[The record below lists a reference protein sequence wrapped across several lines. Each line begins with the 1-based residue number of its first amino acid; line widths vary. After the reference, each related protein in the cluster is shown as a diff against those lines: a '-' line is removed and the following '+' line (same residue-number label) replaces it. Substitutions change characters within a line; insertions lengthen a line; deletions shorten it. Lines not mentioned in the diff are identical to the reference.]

1 MSKATQPEATQPEA
15 SSQTSEET
23 LLTERDG
30 GALWIRLNRIDG
42 RNGIDIAMLEKLKSL
57 WRESDADPQVRAIVM
72 AANGKYFCTGA
83 DLAPSGSGKAS
94 TGAAE
99 DSLLLDYRPDTNIF
113 RDLFRVYWELE
124 TPVVSAVNGTVAGA
138 GWMLAL
144 LADIVVAAE
153 GARWIHVFAER
164 GMIPH
169 AGDPYFLPRILPFHA
184 LNEIAL
190 LRDRFTSEDL
200 ARWGAVN
207 RLAPSEKVE
216 EVASE
221 LAQRLATGPTRSL
234 GQAKRLYRRSLDSDM
249 VTAFNEEAMTSALI
263 AQTHDRR
270 EGVVSLLEGRPAEFE
285 GR

>member
-1 MSKATQPEATQPEA
+1 MSEATQPEA

-42 RNGIDIAMLEKLKSL
+42 RNGIDMAMLEKLKTL

-83 DLAPSGSGKAS
+83 DLAPSGGGKAS

-207 RLAPSEKVE
+207 RLVPSEKVE
-216 EVASE
+216 DGSERAGAEAGYRPYSQSRPSQASLSP
-221 LAQRLATGPTRSL
+221 LAGQRHGDRF
-234 GQAKRLYRRSLDSDM
+234 QRRSHDFSPHSPDARPQGGGGL
-249 VTAFNEEAMTSALI
+249 TAGRKTC
-263 AQTHDRR
+263 
-270 EGVVSLLEGRPAEFE
+270 GV
-285 GR
+285 